1 MTVHPAVLGR
11 FFDDFEVG
19 DIYQHP
25 FGRTITEADNAWF
38 TLLTCNTNQMHF
50 NSHLSAQN
58 PITEGKIIV
67 VSGFTVGLVLGL
79 TVLDM
84 SQNAVANL
92 GWNNIK
98 LTHPVYVGDTIYAES
113 VCTDKRPSKS
123 RPDMGI
129 ISMMTRALNQ
139 DGDVVMTYDRSV
151 MIPTRASGIG
161 QNYFP
166 QAKAGPMEVPA
177 RRSSRRP
184 AGGGQPSA
192 LTNPGLDHDGPT
204 GIRRLRARSSRAAGA
219 MWRVPARNGAQ
230 RETSGGLWSMVAAF
244 ERVERSRAAVGW
256 EGR

>member
-11 FFDDFEVG
+11 FFEDFEVG
-19 DIYQHP
+19 DVYQHP
-25 FGRTITEADNAWF
+25 FGRTITDADNAWF

-50 NSHLSAQN
+50 NAHLSQQN
-58 PITEGKIIV
+58 PITKGRIIV

-113 VCTDKRPSKS
+113 VCTAKRPSSS
-123 RPDMGI
+123 RPEMGI
-129 ISMMTRALNQ
+129 ISMDTRALNQ

-151 MIPTRASGIG
+151 MIPTRTSGIG

-166 QAKAGPMEVPA
+166 QAKAGPLAAPA
-177 RRSSRRP
+177 PP
-184 AGGGQPSA
+184 AG
-192 LTNPGLDHDGPT
+192 
-204 GIRRLRARSSRAAGA
+204 
-219 MWRVPARNGAQ
+219 
-230 RETSGGLWSMVAAF
+230 
-244 ERVERSRAAVGW
+244 
-256 EGR
+256 